1 MNKKTGKDEMEN
13 QKRRWNR
20 LLRYFMIFPV
30 FLYGQTLSLQ
40 ECLELAYR
48 NNPDLVKSR
57 YAVETAKISIR
68 QALSSL
74 LPGVSASASSSTS
87 GPWVSEYDPE
97 WGWSIGGG
105 ISYTLYRPGLY
116 SNIPL
121 FVKRKKSAEYTYR
134 ALQDQIRVLVE
145 RYYYQILTS
154 DTLIGVYKANIRLAE
169 EQIRKMRLM
178 VNLGL
183 KRESDLL
190 KSEVQ
195 RGSFEAQLV
204 RELENRNTAVRRL
217 NVLMG
222 RNPEAPLALVFMAV
236 DTIVV
241 PDLENALESM
251 WKNNPE
257 LQRVLAQIEI
267 QKLSLQ
273 IAREAY
279 LPSISGNYSYN
290 RSGRMYDGGIME
302 SDQIGIR
309 LSLNIFDGFSRYLD
323 VQREKVGLKETQ
335 LDYETTLREL
345 EEALVNQYN
354 ALETQNR
361 LVQIHKTNLASAQK
375 DLEVVTRQY
384 AEGFSTILDLMD
396 AQVSVLQSQTNL
408 LQDLYTRKLIE
419 SEIRR
424 LMGKE
429 E

>member
-1 MNKKTGKDEMEN
+1 MRKKWIDWSGIGFVMFFSVH
-13 QKRRWNR
+13 
-20 LLRYFMIFPV
+20 LLAE
-30 FLYGQTLSLQ
+30 TLSLHD
-40 ECLELAYR
+40 CLELAYR

-57 YAVETAKISIR
+57 YAVETAKIGIR

-74 LPGVSASASSSTS
+74 SPGISASGASSTS
-87 GPWVSEYDPE
+87 GPWVSDYNPE
-97 WGWSIGGG
+97 WGWNIGGG
-105 ISYTLYRPGLY
+105 VSYTLYRPGLY
-116 SNIPL
+116 SNIRL
-121 FVKRKKSAEYTYR
+121 AVKRKNSAEYAYR
-134 ALQDQIRVLVE
+134 ALKDQIRVLVE

-178 VNLGL
+178 VTLGL

-195 RGSFEAQLV
+195 RGTFEAQLV
-204 RELENRNTAVRRL
+204 RELENRNTAIRRL

-222 RNPEAPLALVFMAV
+222 REPEAPLGLVFLAV
-236 DTIVV
+236 DTVSV
-241 PDLENALESM
+241 PDFKDALALM
-251 WKNNPE
+251 RKYNPD
-257 LQRVLAQIEI
+257 LQRVRTQIGI

-279 LPSISGNYSYN
+279 LPSISGSYSYS

-302 SDQIGIR
+302 NDQLGIR
-309 LSLNIFDGFSRYLD
+309 VSLDIFDGFSRYLS
-323 VQREKVGLKETQ
+323 VQREKVGVREAQ
-335 LDYETTLREL
+335 LDYEATLHEL
-345 EEALVNQYN
+345 EETLANQYN

-361 LVQIHKTNLASAQK
+361 LIQIHKTNLASAQK

-396 AQVSVLQSQTNL
+396 AQVSVLESQINL
-408 LQDLYTRKLIE
+408 LKDFYNRKLIE

-424 LMGKE
+424 LIGKE